1 MKIGMMTF
9 HASHNCGSMLQAF
22 ALQHT
27 LIEKFGYDAEI
38 IDFSNNAQRNMY
50 GLWNK
55 KLRPGIIKRNL
66 KLMPYYNLIQSEI
79 QDYEEFKKKY
89 FVLTNKSYKKSKEL
103 SAVAE
108 KYDLLLAG
116 GDQIWNTRCGDAD
129 EAYFLCFN
137 HTKPKVAYA
146 PSLGAKN
153 INLIEDKDKY
163 KKDLLEFRQLSVR
176 EPNGKKW
183 LEQLT
188 GKEIPIIPDP
198 VILMNKEEWEKA
210 IPIDE
215 IEEDFIFCYAFSYD
229 DTYNNRIFQEI
240 SRKTGLPIYVINSRQ
255 WGLNRLDQYGIKLY
269 KTSGPQTYLSLMKS
283 AKIIFSQS
291 FHGTLFA
298 SLFEK
303 NFWHFGNRVV
313 VDKDDDRAMAMLQQ
327 MGLTSRYRKIDE
339 LLQQDLF
346 EEIDYTKA
354 REIRENMRQRG
365 LEYIVQNI
373 Y

>member
-1 MKIGMMTF
+1 M
-9 HASHNCGSMLQAF
+9 
-22 ALQHT
+22 
-27 LIEKFGYDAEI
+27 
-38 IDFSNNAQRNMY
+38 
-50 GLWNK
+50 
-55 KLRPGIIKRNL
+55 
-66 KLMPYYNLIQSEI
+66 
-79 QDYEEFKKKY
+79 
-89 FVLTNKSYKKSKEL
+89 
-103 SAVAE
+103 
-108 KYDLLLAG
+108 
-116 GDQIWNTRCGDAD
+116 
-129 EAYFLCFN
+129 
-137 HTKPKVAYA
+137 
-146 PSLGAKN
+146 GAKN

-354 REIRENMRQRG
+354 RGIREDMRQRG

>member
-89 FVLTNKSYKKSKEL
+89 FVLTNKSYKKAKEL

-269 KTSGPQTYLSLMKS
+269 KTSGPQTYLHHYLKR
-283 AKIIFSQS
+283 IF
-291 FHGTLFA
+291 GIL
-298 SLFEK
+298 E
-303 NFWHFGNRVV
+303 
-313 VDKDDDRAMAMLQQ
+313 
-327 MGLTSRYRKIDE
+327 IE
-339 LLQQDLF
+339 L
-346 EEIDYTKA
+346 
-354 REIRENMRQRG
+354 
-365 LEYIVQNI
+365 
-373 Y
+373 